1 MRTAHAGKKHV
12 SFEPSV
18 YKNGFLPRQARDKH
32 GKTQKDYRFV
42 LQGSCAYRRN
52 LTVAASSDGGAS
64 WSIEPWGLIY
74 KGRAVRKRHSLS
86 HFLDHFAKTGSG
98 HTQRNAEQRWKRPFP
113 ACRPTLTSW
122 SFQMGTLRW
131 SSSARIQALTNIV
144 TSRSRSSRRRGE
156 SIQSKQQARVRHG

>member
-1 MRTAHAGKKHV
+1 VLQCGAHTQVRNTLVLSHLYIKTVFYQDRLAIGT
-12 SFEPSV
+12 
-18 YKNGFLPRQARDKH
+18 NM

-98 HTQRNAEQRWKRPFP
+98 HTQGNAEQRWKRYVSRMQAYSNLVELPNGNIAVVFE
-113 ACRPTLTSW
+113 RSN
-122 SFQMGTLRW
+122 
-131 SSSARIQALTNIV
+131 SSLDEYRYVSVAIV
-144 TSRSRSSRRRGE
+144 TPTW
-156 SIQSKQQARVRHG
+156 

>member
-1 MRTAHAGKKHV
+1 VRSAHAGKKHV

-98 HTQRNAEQRWKRPFP
+98 HTQRNAEQRWKRYVSRMQAYSNLVELPNGNIAVVFE
-113 ACRPTLTSW
+113 RSN
-122 SFQMGTLRW
+122 
-131 SSSARIQALTNIV
+131 SSLDEYRYVSVAIV
-144 TSRSRSSRRRGE
+144 TPTW
-156 SIQSKQQARVRHG
+156 